1 MSAWTRDFHWSL
13 VYKLPQLLNDVTPSE
28 YLLELMRSEAFQES
42 LFLSVLSCWPE
53 RGSSYPSDLLE
64 LWEDHRSV
72 SKLVH
77 ALELSRH
84 REPTQNRDAPTLR
97 FDSIYADILSK
108 NPDLLSVLTTLA
120 LGIHFMDDVLEVLG
134 LSYSILR
141 PFIKV
146 RQLLVLPLPAGDSP
160 VDFLINPH
168 RSGELWNEKDSAE
181 EMVLRWLVVAKGDG
195 RLYGKFLTLLDRCGS
210 NPKILLGLKNL
221 NLSELCN
228 EITTDH
234 LEFHEDDLRPTYL
247 LHILN
252 WLRRLP
258 DPPMNVIRVWEEQ
271 MLSIELCHNAL
282 RRDFGWDS
290 ADEDSNDEVYEEGQQ
305 E

>member
-1 MSAWTRDFHWSL
+1 
-13 VYKLPQLLNDVTPSE
+13 
-28 YLLELMRSEAFQES
+28 
-42 LFLSVLSCWPE
+42 
-53 RGSSYPSDLLE
+53 
-64 LWEDHRSV
+64 
-72 SKLVH
+72 
-77 ALELSRH
+77 
-84 REPTQNRDAPTLR
+84 
-97 FDSIYADILSK
+97 
-108 NPDLLSVLTTLA
+108 
-120 LGIHFMDDVLEVLG
+120 MDDLMEVLG

-181 EMVLRWLVVAKGDG
+181 EMGDG
-195 RLYGKFLTLLDRCGS
+195 RLYGKFLTLLDRCGP
-210 NPKILLGLKNL
+210 NPKILMGLGNL